1 MPTKI
6 TRSYFSIFQID
17 NHHLRGNLKD
27 YHVRLLLVLLLLPKK
42 GIENETMTGRG
53 TGTGTRSDFVRFA
66 LCKHTHGI
74 NRFPLSFCTS
84 RVLYIASLV
93 ARISELG
100 FARAAYYPAT
110 VNVVSRKNA
119 VSSQQRRRGKHFLS
133 LWPSTKLEL
142 VKRHTFLCTSACLLF
157 SSPRLCFCCCCYC
170 SNPLSVGPLRSLDS
184 SLRPSHVSTDST
196 ALLPGSVW
204 VY

>member
-1 MPTKI
+1 MPTKK

-42 GIENETMTGRG
+42 GIENVTMAGRG

-93 ARISELG
+93 ARISLLG

-157 SSPRLCFCCCCYC
+157 SSPRLCCCCC

>member
-1 MPTKI
+1 MQTKI

-27 YHVRLLLVLLLLPKK
+27 YHVRLLLVLLLLPKN
-42 GIENETMTGRG
+42 GIENETMTGTG

-93 ARISELG
+93 ARISQLG

-119 VSSQQRRRGKHFLS
+119 VSWHQRRRGKHFLS

-157 SSPRLCFCCCCYC
+157 SSPRLCCCCCC

>member
-42 GIENETMTGRG
+42 GIENETR

-119 VSSQQRRRGKHFLS
+119 VSSHQRRRGKHFLS

-157 SSPRLCFCCCCYC
+157 SSARLCCCCCCC

>member
-27 YHVRLLLVLLLLPKK
+27 YHVRLLLLLLLLPKK
-42 GIENETMTGRG
+42 GIENETWTE
-53 TGTGTRSDFVRFA
+53 TGTRSDFVRFA

-93 ARISELG
+93 S
-100 FARAAYYPAT
+100 P
-110 VNVVSRKNA
+110 
-119 VSSQQRRRGKHFLS
+119 SS
-133 LWPSTKLEL
+133 
-142 VKRHTFLCTSACLLF
+142 
-157 SSPRLCFCCCCYC
+157 
-170 SNPLSVGPLRSLDS
+170 
-184 SLRPSHVSTDST
+184 
-196 ALLPGSVW
+196 ALLEQPIIPPQSMSLAGKTLWARSREGEGNIFCRSGPAPN
-204 VY
+204 

>member
-42 GIENETMTGRG
+42 GIENETRTGTR

-110 VNVVSRKNA
+110 VNVVSLKNA

-142 VKRHTFLCTSACLLF
+142 VKRHTFLCHLRLPSLLF
-157 SSPRLCFCCCCYC
+157 SSP
-170 SNPLSVGPLRSLDS
+170 
-184 SLRPSHVSTDST
+184 
-196 ALLPGSVW
+196 LLLLLLLQ
-204 VY
+204 